1 MEVFMELNT
10 SEIKRD
16 IFKLF
21 EIVGSLFNNYY
32 IYANNI
38 NETELKEIKKELEN
52 IKNIIEE
59 LENI

>member
-1 MEVFMELNT
+1 MINKILNDVDERLT
-10 SEIKRD
+10 LSDHEQMI
-16 IFKLF
+16 
-21 EIVGSLFNNYY
+21 FNNYY